1 MINLN
6 KKLFSI
12 TFASGVQGALQGIFM
27 AYLGLHANY
36 LGASALIIGLIFF
49 SRNFFQIFLR
59 VPFGELSQI
68 TGRRPLILL
77 GCGFFVFS
85 YFLMYAAETWILIFG
100 STILFAIGMAFYYPS
115 LFSYI
120 GDIATDNYGKV
131 NGIVFQ
137 GSDIGLILSALITN
151 YSLRNDLV
159 DLKNLFGYGFLIGI
173 LCLIV
178 MFIILK
184 ESIDEVNRKVV
195 TNKLNHIVNIFR
207 RSLNSLVGLTKHDIL
222 SRVYLFQFIISFTE
236 FFFVSFIPL
245 LIVFHIGLFE
255 EDVANIIFVS
265 TCVVFLF
272 KPFLGSISDRFG
284 FKRPVLVGLSLNSI
298 ILISITFSTNI
309 IEVIILYSLFISFSI
324 MCYLGVNGA
333 TSYSVDEKMR
343 GLAMGGLGF
352 WVSFGRS
359 FSSGFL
365 TPIWSY
371 FESISDDKGIAIRN
385 LFWISAGVI
394 LIFVGILSNISKNLV
409 IKKNSR

>member
-1 MINLN
+1 VINLN

-85 YFLMYAAETWILIFG
+85 YFLMYAAETWRLIFG

-195 TNKLNHIVNIFR
+195 TNKLNH
-207 RSLNSLVGLTKHDIL
+207 
-222 SRVYLFQFIISFTE
+222 
-236 FFFVSFIPL
+236 
-245 LIVFHIGLFE
+245 
-255 EDVANIIFVS
+255 
-265 TCVVFLF
+265 
-272 KPFLGSISDRFG
+272 
-284 FKRPVLVGLSLNSI
+284 
-298 ILISITFSTNI
+298 
-309 IEVIILYSLFISFSI
+309 
-324 MCYLGVNGA
+324 
-333 TSYSVDEKMR
+333 
-343 GLAMGGLGF
+343 
-352 WVSFGRS
+352 W
-359 FSSGFL
+359 
-365 TPIWSY
+365 
-371 FESISDDKGIAIRN
+371 
-385 LFWISAGVI
+385 
-394 LIFVGILSNISKNLV
+394 
-409 IKKNSR
+409 